1 MLLRPRQFTFVER
14 TLAALAARGN
24 TLAVAPTGF
33 GKSVAMAA
41 VIGRLLAGGGRAL
54 VLQHRQE
61 LVVQNV
67 EKFQII
73 NPSLPVSIVDAGAKD
88 VSGRTGPGTPADLE
102 GPRPGRV
109 PASPIGAALDL
120 VVFFERERA
129 K

>member
-14 TLAALAARGN
+14 TLAALRARGN

-33 GKSVAMAA
+33 GKTVALAA
-41 VIGRLLAGGGRAL
+41 IIGRLLAGGGRAL

-88 VSGRTGPGTPADLE
+88 FSGRTGPVPPADLE

-120 VVFFERERA
+120 VSVFERERA

>member
-1 MLLRPRQFTFVER
+1 MLLRPRQSTFVEI
-14 TLAALAARGN
+14 TLAALRARGN

-33 GKSVAMAA
+33 GKTVALAA
-41 VIGRLLAGGGRAL
+41 IIGRLLAGGGRAL
-54 VLQHRQE
+54 VLQPRQE

-67 EKFQII
+67 AKFQII
-73 NPSLPVSIVDAGAKD
+73 NPSLPVSIVDACTKD
-88 VSGRTGPGTPADLE
+88 FSGRTGPVSPADLE

-109 PASPIGAALDL
+109 PASLISAALDL